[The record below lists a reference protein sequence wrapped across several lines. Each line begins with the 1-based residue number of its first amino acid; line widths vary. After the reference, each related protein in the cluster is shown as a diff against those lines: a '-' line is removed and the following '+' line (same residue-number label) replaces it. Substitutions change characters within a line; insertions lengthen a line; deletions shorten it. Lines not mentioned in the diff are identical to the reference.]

1 MKKIRRIHF
10 ALFCIL
16 IISLNQNL
24 QAQTFDWAK
33 SQGGTSSDIALDVV
47 TDAAGNVYTVGYFS
61 GTVDFDPS
69 GVTQNLVSAGA
80 QDIFVSKLN
89 STGALVWVLRFGAA
103 NNDVANGIALD
114 PSGNILITGS
124 FLNIVDFD
132 PGAGVVTLNNA
143 SGSSGS
149 DIYVLKLTANGNFVW
164 VKQFGGN
171 VENQVGNKITTDAAG
186 NVYSTGVSRAVI
198 DFDPGP
204 GTANLGV
211 AGTSPSFYVSK
222 LDVNG
227 NYVWAKV
234 MGTSGSLAYGLDIEV
249 SSVGD
254 VYSCGYFG
262 GTIDFDPGAGS
273 YSQTSPTNNGFVH
286 KFDVN
291 GNYVWAKTV
300 GGSSNN
306 QFNSIVL
313 AQNKVFVAGYFAST
327 GDFDPGPSVVNMT
340 AAGGADVLI
349 ESFDFNGNYVWVKK
363 LGGAAEDWAYSIS
376 TDGVGGIYS
385 TGFFTAS
392 GDFDPGAGTA
402 TLSAVGLRD
411 VFISKLDFYGNYQ
424 WAQQIGGTATDQGL
438 GIHVGPT
445 GSVHTTGYYGA
456 TGDFDN
462 TAGISTLTN
471 AGSNDIFTQK
481 MSQCLTPPAP
491 VNTTANMQTICTNS
505 NIALSVSG
513 FGTIGWYT
521 DPTGGTYIGGGSSYT
536 TPNLTATTTYYVQD
550 SVCGPSSRTPITVTV
565 NALPTTPTI
574 TAGGPTTIC
583 AGGSVTLTSTAG
595 TSYLW
600 STGATAASINVTTA
614 GIYSVQV
621 NDASGCQSISSS
633 GTTVTVNALPAQPI
647 ITAGGPTT
655 FCTGGSVTLTASSG
669 SGYLWSDGS
678 MSPSINVSSTS
689 TYTVQV
695 TNAAGCQSVA
705 SLPTIV
711 TVNTLPNAPIISPNA
726 PTTFCDGGTVN
737 LASSAGITYLW
748 SNGATT
754 SAIDLTTS
762 GTFTVQITGPNGCQ
776 SLPSAPTTVIVNPN
790 PIVSSGTVSNPT
802 SCIVDN
808 GSIQVNGSET
818 GTLSWS
824 GTASGSLT
832 GVTLPITIPS
842 LGDGSYI
849 ITFTN
854 ASTCV
859 SNTVNVSLSA
869 PSAPAAPTINAGGST
884 TFCEGGS
891 VTLTATTGTT
901 YLWSNGATSASIV
914 ASTADNYTVTITDAS
929 GCSSPS
935 SAATTVNVNPL
946 PVIATGTL
954 VNPASCLVNDGSIEI
969 TGNETGDL
977 AWTGT
982 ASGSLTG
989 VTLPTTIS
997 NLGAGSYDFTFTNS
1011 LGCVSLSLN
1020 SILAAPTTP
1029 ATPIISGSGPL
1040 SFCEGGSVTLSSTAA
1055 TSYLWSNGETT
1066 QDILVDA
1073 DGTFSVIVTN
1083 TDGCSSLS
1091 SLITTVSEDVMP
1103 DLGVTESNNVLTATQ
1118 TGATYQWVDCDNSNQ
1133 PIAGATSQTFTPT
1146 VNGNYAVVV
1155 DQGACSGTST
1165 CTAITTIGIEENSSL
1180 IEISLQPN
1188 PTMKDVTI
1196 ISNSTIDRVE
1206 IYATSGELVQTEMKN
1221 NFSVE
1226 TLSRG
1231 MYLVKVYSEKGINTL
1246 RLIKE

>member
-1 MKKIRRIHF
+1 LFSNTHFMKNYRIKHF
-10 ALFCIL
+10 GLGLVF
-16 IISLNQNL
+16 IISFFQNF

-89 STGALVWVLRFGAA
+89 ATGALVWVLRFGAA

-114 PSGNILITGS
+114 PSGNILITGWFNS
-124 FLNIVDFD
+124 IVDFD
-132 PGAGVVTLNNA
+132 PGAGVVTLNNT
-143 SGSSGS
+143 SGS

-186 NVYSTGVSRAVI
+186 NVYSTGQSKAVI

-249 SSVGD
+249 SSVGE
-254 VYSCGYFG
+254 VYTCGYFG
-262 GTIDFDPGAGS
+262 GTIDFDPGAGT
-273 YSQTSPTNNGFVH
+273 YSQTSSTNNGFVH
-286 KFDVN
+286 KLDVN

-300 GGSSNN
+300 GGASNN
-306 QFNSIVL
+306 SFNSIVL
-313 AQNKVFVAGYFAST
+313 AQDKIFVAGYFANT
-327 GDFDPGPSVVNMT
+327 GDFDPGTSVVNMT
-340 AAGGADVLI
+340 ADGGADVLV

-376 TDGVGGIYS
+376 ADGYGGIYT

-392 GDFDPGAGTA
+392 GDFDPGAGAA

-411 VFISKLDFYGNYQ
+411 VFISKLDFYGNYH
-424 WAQQIGGTATDQGL
+424 WAQQIGGTATDQGY
-438 GIHVGPT
+438 GIHVGQT

-456 TGDFDN
+456 TGDFDH

-471 AGSNDIFTQK
+471 AGSNDVFTQK

-565 NALPTTPTI
+565 NALPSTPTI
-574 TAGGPTTIC
+574 TAGGPTSIC

-600 STGATAASINVTTA
+600 STGATTASINVTTA

-621 NDASGCQSISSS
+621 NDAAGCQSSASA
-633 GTTVTVNALPAQPI
+633 GTTVTVNALPGQPI

-655 FCTGGSVTLTASSG
+655 FCQGGSVTLSSSVG
-669 SGYLWSDGS
+669 TSYLWSDGS
-678 MSPSINVSSTS
+678 MSASINPSSS
-689 TYTVQV
+689 GTYTVQV
-695 TNAAGCQSVA
+695 TNAAGCQSIA
-705 SLPTIV
+705 SASTVL
-711 TVNTLPNAPIISPNA
+711 TVNPLPNAPIISPNA

-748 SNGATT
+748 SNGSTLA
-754 SAIDLTTS
+754 AIDVTTS
-762 GTFTVQITGPNGCQ
+762 GTYTVQITTPSGCQ
-776 SLPSAPTTVIVNPN
+776 SPPSAPMIVTVNPT
-790 PIVSSGTVSNPT
+790 PTIALGTIADPT
-802 SCIVDN
+802 SCTVDN
-808 GSIQVNGSET
+808 GSIQVNGSGT

-824 GTASGSLT
+824 GTTSGTLT
-832 GVTLPITIPS
+832 GVTLPTTIPN

-854 ASTCV
+854 AISCV
-859 SNTVNVSLSA
+859 SNTLNSSLSA
-869 PSAPAAPTINAGGST
+869 PSAPAAPSINANTST
-884 TFCEGGS
+884 TFCDGGS
-891 VTLTATTGTT
+891 VTLTASAGTT
-901 YLWSNGATSASIV
+901 YLWSNGATSNSIV
-914 ASTADNYTVTITDAS
+914 VTDPGDYSVSITDVS
-929 GCSSPS
+929 GCSSAS
-935 SAATTVNVNPL
+935 SSATTVVVNAL
-946 PVIATGTL
+946 PIIASGVL
-954 VNPASCLVNDGSIEI
+954 IDPQSCLVADGSIEI
-969 TGNETGDL
+969 TGSGQGDL
-977 AWTGT
+977 TWNGPS
-982 ASGSLTG
+982 SGSQLG
-989 VTLPTTIS
+989 VTLPAVEA
-997 NLGAGSYDFTFTNS
+997 NLGQGNYTFEFTDAN
-1011 LGCVSLSLN
+1011 GCTSVPLAVNLTAPGAP
-1020 SILAAPTTP
+1020 AAPT
-1029 ATPIISGSGPL
+1029 ISTNGP
-1040 SFCEGGSVTLSSTAA
+1040 
-1055 TSYLWSNGETT
+1055 TT
-1066 QDILVDA
+1066 FNCICWNHL
-1073 DGTFSVIVTN
+1073 
-1083 TDGCSSLS
+1083 
-1091 SLITTVSEDVMP
+1091 
-1103 DLGVTESNNVLTATQ
+1103 
-1118 TGATYQWVDCDNSNQ
+1118 
-1133 PIAGATSQTFTPT
+1133 
-1146 VNGNYAVVV
+1146 
-1155 DQGACSGTST
+1155 
-1165 CTAITTIGIEENSSL
+1165 
-1180 IEISLQPN
+1180 
-1188 PTMKDVTI
+1188 
-1196 ISNSTIDRVE
+1196 
-1206 IYATSGELVQTEMKN
+1206 
-1221 NFSVE
+1221 
-1226 TLSRG
+1226 
-1231 MYLVKVYSEKGINTL
+1231 
-1246 RLIKE
+1246 

>member
-1 MKKIRRIHF
+1 MKNYRIKHF
-10 ALFCIL
+10 GLGLVF
-16 IISLNQNL
+16 IISFFQNF

-89 STGALVWVLRFGAA
+89 ATGALVWVLRFGAA

-114 PSGNILITGS
+114 PSGNILITGWFNS
-124 FLNIVDFD
+124 IVDFD
-132 PGAGVVTLNNA
+132 PGAGVVTLNNT
-143 SGSSGS
+143 SGS

-186 NVYSTGVSRAVI
+186 NVYSTGQSKAVI

-249 SSVGD
+249 SSVGE
-254 VYSCGYFG
+254 VYTCGYFG
-262 GTIDFDPGAGS
+262 GTIDFDPGAGT
-273 YSQTSPTNNGFVH
+273 YSQTSSTNNGFVH
-286 KFDVN
+286 KLDVN

-300 GGSSNN
+300 GGASNN
-306 QFNSIVL
+306 SFNSIVL
-313 AQNKVFVAGYFAST
+313 AQDKIFVAGYFANT
-327 GDFDPGPSVVNMT
+327 GDFDPGTSVVNMT
-340 AAGGADVLI
+340 ADGGADVLV

-376 TDGVGGIYS
+376 ADGYGGIYT

-392 GDFDPGAGTA
+392 GDFDPGAGAA

-411 VFISKLDFYGNYQ
+411 VFISKLDFYGNYH
-424 WAQQIGGTATDQGL
+424 WAQQIGGTATDQGY
-438 GIHVGPT
+438 GIHVGQT

-456 TGDFDN
+456 TGDFDH

-471 AGSNDIFTQK
+471 AGSNDVFTQK

-565 NALPTTPTI
+565 NALPSTPTI
-574 TAGGPTTIC
+574 TAGGPTSIC

-600 STGATAASINVTTA
+600 STGATTASINVTTA

-621 NDASGCQSISSS
+621 NDAAGCQSSASA
-633 GTTVTVNALPAQPI
+633 GTTVTVNALPGQPI

-655 FCTGGSVTLTASSG
+655 FCQGGSVTLSSSVG
-669 SGYLWSDGS
+669 TSYLWSDGS
-678 MSPSINVSSTS
+678 MSASINPSSS
-689 TYTVQV
+689 GTYTVQV
-695 TNAAGCQSVA
+695 TNAAGCQSIA
-705 SLPTIV
+705 SASTVL
-711 TVNTLPNAPIISPNA
+711 TVNPLPNAPIISPNA

-748 SNGATT
+748 SNGSTLA
-754 SAIDLTTS
+754 AIDVTTS
-762 GTFTVQITGPNGCQ
+762 GTYTVQITTPSGCQ
-776 SLPSAPTTVIVNPN
+776 SPPSAPMIVTVNPT
-790 PIVSSGTVSNPT
+790 PTIALGTIADPT
-802 SCIVDN
+802 SCTVDN
-808 GSIQVNGSET
+808 GSIQVNGSGT

-824 GTASGSLT
+824 GTTSGTLT
-832 GVTLPITIPS
+832 GVTLPTTIPN

-854 ASTCV
+854 AISCV
-859 SNTVNVSLSA
+859 SNTLNSSLSA
-869 PSAPAAPTINAGGST
+869 PSAPAAPSINANTST
-884 TFCEGGS
+884 TFCDGGS
-891 VTLTATTGTT
+891 VTLTASAGTT
-901 YLWSNGATSASIV
+901 YLWSNGATSNSIV
-914 ASTADNYTVTITDAS
+914 VTDPGDYSVSITDVS
-929 GCSSPS
+929 GCSSAS
-935 SAATTVNVNPL
+935 SSATTVVVNAL
-946 PVIATGTL
+946 PIIASGVL
-954 VNPASCLVNDGSIEI
+954 IDPQSCLVADGSIEI
-969 TGNETGDL
+969 TGSGQGDL
-977 AWTGT
+977 TWNGPS
-982 ASGSLTG
+982 SGSQLG
-989 VTLPTTIS
+989 VTLPAVEA
-997 NLGAGSYDFTFTNS
+997 NLGQGNYTFEFTDAN
-1011 LGCVSLSLN
+1011 GCTSVPLAVNLTAPGAP
-1020 SILAAPTTP
+1020 AAPT
-1029 ATPIISGSGPL
+1029 ISTNGPTT
-1040 SFCEGGSVTLSSTAA
+1040 FCEGGMVTLTASA
-1055 TSYLWSNGETT
+1055 GTTYEWSNGETT
-1066 QDILVDA
+1066 ASIDVLA
-1073 DGTFSVIVTN
+1073 NGTFTVSI
-1083 TDGCSSLS
+1083 TDASGCVSPSSS
-1091 SLITTVSEDVMP
+1091 TTTVTVDQMP
-1103 DLGVTESNNVLTATQ
+1103 DLNVTMTNNVLTAVQ
-1118 TGATYQWVDCDNSNQ
+1118 TSANYQWIDCATGLA
-1133 PIAGATSQTFTPT
+1133 IAGETNQVFTPT
-1146 VNGNYAVVV
+1146 QNGNYAVVI
-1155 DQGACSGTST
+1155 ASGTCSDT
-1165 CTAITTIGIEENSSL
+1165 SSCNLVSTIGID
-1180 IEISLQPN
+1180 EIDSKLTIRIQPN
-1188 PTMKDVTI
+1188 PTSNEVAI
-1196 ISNSTIDRVE
+1196 ITTTEVERIE
-1206 IYATSGELVQTEMKN
+1206 IYTLNGDIVQTEQTTA
-1221 NFSVE
+1221 FSVSHLA
-1226 TLSRG
+1226 TG
-1231 MYLVKVYSEKGINTL
+1231 VYLVKVYTTEGL
-1246 RLIKE
+1246 FVERLVKN